1 MADAVRE
8 PTDQSEL
15 TMPKEPPVRLHPDKL
30 RGLVRDIF
38 AAAGTPPADASTV
51 AEALVWANLR
61 GIDSHGVSRVP
72 RYLEL
77 FDSGESKPAA
87 TLRLSRPRPG
97 VVLIDADGAPGP
109 VALSRAMREAIAAA
123 RDTGIAWAGVRGTVH
138 TGAIGYYTSLAL
150 DSGMVGI
157 GLVAGI
163 PNMAYHGARGAAV
176 ATSPISIAIP
186 ADRHPPLVLDMAT
199 AVMALGRMQQYKT
212 QGRQLPEGAAMSAE
226 GEVTSDPARAVTPM
240 PLGGPKGAGLSL
252 AFELL
257 TSGLMANPI
266 VTAFHRKAPEGR
278 RHKQNASLIAVDI
291 AAFTDP
297 ASFRRTV
304 DETLDTIKN
313 LPRLNA
319 EHEILIPGERG
330 ARSHE
335 TRARDGVSVSA
346 EVWNSLKKAAEKY
359 GLTVPSP

>member
-1 MADAVRE
+1 MA
-8 PTDQSEL
+8 
-15 TMPKEPPVRLHPDKL
+15 KEPPVRVQPDQL
-30 RGLVRDIF
+30 RTLVRDIF
-38 AAAGTPPADASTV
+38 AAAGTPAEDAGTV

-87 TLRLSRPRPG
+87 KLRLSRPKPG
-97 VVLIDADGAPGP
+97 AILIDADGAPGP
-109 VALSRAMREAIAAA
+109 VALSRAMREAMAAA
-123 RDTGIAWAGVRGTVH
+123 RETGIAWAGVRGTVH
-138 TGAIGYYTSLAL
+138 TGAIGYYTSLAP
-150 DSGMVGI
+150 SGGMVGI

-163 PNMAYHGARGAAV
+163 PNMAYHGARGAAI

-199 AVMALGRMQQYKT
+199 AVMALGRMQQYKA
-212 QGRQLPEGAAMSAE
+212 QGKQLPEGAAMSAE
-226 GEVTSDPARAVTPM
+226 GDVTTDPTRAVTPM

-257 TSGLMANPI
+257 TSGLMSNPI
-266 VTAFHRKAPEGR
+266 VTAFHQKTPEGR
-278 RHKQNASLIAVDI
+278 KHKQNASLIAIDI

-297 ASFRRTV
+297 AAFRRTV

-313 LPRLNA
+313 LPRLSA
-319 EHEILIPGERG
+319 EEEILIPGERG
-330 ARSHE
+330 ARTYAKRMS
-335 TRARDGVSVSA
+335 DGISVSA
-346 EVWNSLKKAAEKY
+346 DVWSSLKKATEKY
-359 GLTVPSP
+359 GLSAPSP